1 MRVELFIYIYGA
13 ICISMI
19 AFNCVCIFMFKRSNT
34 RLDHRSR
41 KLEQRVRIQ
50 LERIANEEEVEKK
63 HFCYLN
69 RKLSHVGNL
78 MAFDETLK
86 QIFQNNENEA
96 KQYLYEI
103 RSVFLYLSVVYLKK
117 ESVQSAYF
125 AYLLSKYKICSHMSF
140 DAMLD
145 ILKEYLKKESLYCR
159 QNAMKALY
167 SFGDEEH
174 VVEGI
179 KVLEQS
185 HIFFHSK
192 ILSDGLL
199 EFEADHDKLIA
210 LLWQSFDKFFVETQ
224 VAILNYIRFRTGD
237 YCENM
242 LEILKDKNR
251 NQELHYAAIRYF
263 GKYHYPPA
271 LPILLEF
278 ASDTDSLH
286 WNYAAFS
293 ASALAI
299 YPGEKT
305 SEVLKKSLM
314 SSNWYVRYN
323 AAQSIDL
330 LGTSYFDLMDIM
342 NGDDRYARE
351 MMNYRFD
358 RRQFNEEEA
367 EVATVL

>member
-1 MRVELFIYIYGA
+1 
-13 ICISMI
+13 
-19 AFNCVCIFMFKRSNT
+19 
-34 RLDHRSR
+34 
-41 KLEQRVRIQ
+41 
-50 LERIANEEEVEKK
+50 
-63 HFCYLN
+63 
-69 RKLSHVGNL
+69 
-78 MAFDETLK
+78 
-86 QIFQNNENEA
+86 
-96 KQYLYEI
+96 
-103 RSVFLYLSVVYLKK
+103 
-117 ESVQSAYF
+117 
-125 AYLLSKYKICSHMSF
+125 
-140 DAMLD
+140 
-145 ILKEYLKKESLYCR
+145 
-159 QNAMKALY
+159 MKALY

-305 SEVLKKSLM
+305 LEVLKKSLM